1 MNTVTAP
8 HDRPIDPE
16 DTPPADPGLYEPQNA
31 ATAAVSVSGLSYT
44 YRSRKQARQAL
55 DHVSLTVM
63 PGQRVA
69 LLGPNGSGK
78 STLLKLLCTALP
90 LPDTARMCRVGGA
103 DLRRQPQLVRQR
115 LAVVFQHPAL
125 DIKLTARENL
135 TCHGR
140 LYGLSGKPL
149 QAAVD
154 RALDQAELAD
164 RAKEYVES
172 FSGGMRRRV
181 ELAKA
186 LMTDPAV
193 LLLDEPSTGLDPA
206 ARRQL
211 WQRVREAA
219 EQRGVAV
226 LLSTHLM
233 EEAEPCDRVAV
244 MHEGRVVAFD
254 SPEALTATLP
264 GDRLVIEAT
273 DPQDAE
279 ALAQELSQHPV
290 LGGAQAPHVDGVV
303 ITVRPPENTASEIA
317 PHLLAAAG
325 TRARSLTIARPSLED
340 AYLHLTGQPLQ
351 QDTP

>member
-1 MNTVTAP
+1 MT
-8 HDRPIDPE
+8 
-16 DTPPADPGLYEPQNA
+16 
-31 ATAAVSVSGLSYT
+31 TAAINPDKSSEAGGSPYATPAIEVLGLSYT
-44 YRSRKQARQAL
+44 YKSRGGPRQAL
-55 DHVSLTVM
+55 DQVDLSVM

-90 LPDTARMCRVGGA
+90 LPDTARLCRVGGA
-103 DLRRQPQLVRQR
+103 NLRRDPQGVRQR
-115 LAVVFQHPAL
+115 IAVVFQHPAL
-125 DIKLTARENL
+125 DIKLNARENL

-140 LYGLSGKPL
+140 LYGLGGSSL
-149 QAAVD
+149 RAAVD
-154 RALDQAELAD
+154 QALNEAGLAD
-164 RAKEYVES
+164 RSKEYVES

-186 LMTDPAV
+186 LMTNPAV

-244 MHEGRVVAFD
+244 MHQGRVVAFNTPD
-254 SPEALTATLP
+254 ALTAALP
-264 GDRLVIEAT
+264 GDRLVLEAT

-279 ALAQELSQHPV
+279 ALARDLAAHPA
-290 LGGAQAPHVDGVV
+290 LAAAEPPHIDGAV
-303 ITVRPPENTASEIA
+303 ITVRPTESPAGEIA

-351 QDTP
+351 QDTA

>member
-1 MNTVTAP
+1 MT
-8 HDRPIDPE
+8 
-16 DTPPADPGLYEPQNA
+16 
-31 ATAAVSVSGLSYT
+31 TAAVTHDPAPSGDDPSGAVSDAVPAIEISGLSYT
-44 YRSRKQARQAL
+44 YKSRGAPRQAL
-55 DHVSLTVM
+55 DQVDLTVM

-90 LPDTARMCRVGGA
+90 LPDQARMCRIAGA
-103 DLRRQPQLVRQR
+103 DLRREPQLVRQR

-140 LYGLSGKPL
+140 LYGLGGSTL
-149 QAAVD
+149 RNAVD
-154 RALDQAELAD
+154 QALNDAGLAD
-164 RAKEYVES
+164 RSKEYVES

-219 EQRGVAV
+219 EQRGVGV

-233 EEAEPCDRVAV
+233 DEAEPCDRVAV
-244 MHEGRVVAFD
+244 MHAGRIVAFD
-254 SPEALTATLP
+254 SPQALTTALP
-264 GDRLVIEAT
+264 GDRLVIEAA
-273 DPQDAE
+273 DLQDA
-279 ALAQELSQHPV
+279 APLAQDLAHHPA
-290 LGGAQAPHVDGVV
+290 LGQPISPHTDGPIITLRPTSIDAAEAAPQ
-303 ITVRPPENTASEIA
+303 
-317 PHLLAAAG
+317 LLAAAG
-325 TRARSLTIARPSLED
+325 SRARSLTIARPSLED
-340 AYLHLTGQPLQ
+340 AYLHLTGQPLH
-351 QDTP
+351 QDAD